1 MKPVKSGI
9 WAYITPVNLNSI
21 NTSRVASIT
30 STILGNYC
38 QDTENYDI
46 THLPNMGTDAGVLF
60 GYFNRVHIHCVHILQ
75 SIQILNILFHCPYA
89 AIYSNSEYFVS

>member
-9 WAYITPVNLNSI
+9 RAYIAPVNHNSI

-30 STILGNYC
+30 STKVGNYC

-46 THLPNMGTDAGVLF
+46 THLPDMGMDAGVLF
-60 GYFNRVHIHCVHILQ
+60 SYFDRVHIHCVHILQ
-75 SIQILNILFHCPYA
+75 YIQILNILFHRPYS
-89 AIYSNSEYFVS
+89 AIYSDSEYFVS